1 MRQQME
7 DLKSDLEMERSRLQR
22 DNGRL
27 QDLVSEINLK
37 RTAEVDSFRSELAR
51 LEEEADDEVKQLK
64 EDMRVIRDERE
75 RLTIVRRFAYG
86 AYVPPLTSRI
96 TKTRWLGSTIWRKS
110 WPASSTHTTTY
121 RLSSPIKARM
131 MTPSLS
137 LKRKSPWSRLYGL
150 LSAMQMRRQTS
161 FVSISAKKATRF
173 DTQNRPSPHSTV
185 SGPTSPKNCSNL
197 RRIYRGRGPRV
208 KPLARS

>member
-1 MRQQME
+1 ME

-75 RLTIVRRFAYG
+75 RLTIVRRFAY
-86 AYVPPLTSRI
+86 
-96 TKTRWLGSTIWRKS
+96 
-110 WPASSTHTTTY
+110 
-121 RLSSPIKARM
+121 
-131 MTPSLS
+131 
-137 LKRKSPWSRLYGL
+137 
-150 LSAMQMRRQTS
+150 
-161 FVSISAKKATRF
+161 
-173 DTQNRPSPHSTV
+173 
-185 SGPTSPKNCSNL
+185 
-197 RRIYRGRGPRV
+197 
-208 KPLARS
+208 